1 MRPGNF
7 SSVFSY
13 IESMEILML
22 ILLYYL
28 SQNPDFPESVRPL
41 MGQLKNSEEMLK
53 FINDLS
59 RFSDLF
65 SALRRPGEK
74 GDGGSGGSAGAPGKP
89 EPPAERRQ
97 NPMGRLLRK
106 GKNADKKKIRPPP
119 PAGLRINLSK
129 NVSRNILRAVP
140 EITRHFRENGAPK
153 SFLPK

>member
-74 GDGGSGGSAGAPGKP
+74 GDGGSGGSAGAPGK
-89 EPPAERRQ
+89 
-97 NPMGRLLRK
+97 
-106 GKNADKKKIRPPP
+106 
-119 PAGLRINLSK
+119 
-129 NVSRNILRAVP
+129 
-140 EITRHFRENGAPK
+140 NGAPGGTP
-153 SFLPK
+153 PKPDGPSATEKEKRGQKENPPSPTSGIADKFIEECLEKYFKGSSGK